1 MDISEL
7 SFSAFLKGFILGS
20 MPVGHLWKPPLAE
33 DLTAPR
39 AGRALC
45 PHSAAAE
52 AWDVAMRH
60 SDAKSRRVSGALRQ
74 RALPIMDTATA
85 VENGFPEVPWMESSS
100 MVNPLSLRMLK
111 MKLMGSLAM
120 PASGPHRLI
129 ALF

>member
-1 MDISEL
+1 MDLSML

-20 MPVGHLWKPPLAE
+20 LPVGHLWKPPLAE

-85 VENGFPEVPWMESSS
+85 VENGFPEVP
-100 MVNPLSLRMLK
+100 
-111 MKLMGSLAM
+111 
-120 PASGPHRLI
+120 
-129 ALF
+129 

>member
-1 MDISEL
+1 MT
-7 SFSAFLKGFILGS
+7 K
-20 MPVGHLWKPPLAE
+20 GHLWKPPLAE
-33 DLTAPR
+33 DLTSPR

-85 VENGFPEVPWMESSS
+85 VETGFQRCPHVCWQNGWV
-100 MVNPLSLRMLK
+100 LRRNARSPRHK
-111 MKLMGSLAM
+111 FRSW
-120 PASGPHRLI
+120 PDRSQVFTH
-129 ALF
+129 